1 MGETRF
7 VERDPSIE
15 GLALSSGS
23 MELEL
28 APAQPT
34 EVVEAVAALVGAP
47 AAAPDPWWQAGIDEL
62 LEG

>member
-28 APAQPT
+28 TPAQPT
-34 EVVEAVAALVGAP
+34 EVVEALAALVVAP
-47 AAAPDPWWQAGIDEL
+47 AEGADSWWQAGIDEQ